1 LVDQADPPKVT
12 SNEDDISDAA
22 FANIAH
28 VLAAST
34 STLRTLQDSRNHQE
48 AQAHPDA
55 HLWDLATQSE
65 IQSLERMK
73 TFVEVD
79 ELPPGRK
86 AIEAKPVYKTK
97 YDALGQVDRHK
108 VRIVATKFLASTLMT
123 PLLLWLSLSPSGLH
137 VQLQFIWDCTLII
150 WMLRQLSLMDLWTLT
165 SICDFLKVVDSTQER
180 LFVFSNPSMV

>member
-1 LVDQADPPKVT
+1 LVDQADPPEVT
-12 SNEDDISDAA
+12 SNEDDISDTA

-34 STLRTLQDSRNHQE
+34 STLRTLQDPRNHQE

-86 AIEAKPVYKTK
+86 AILYVIGILTGLRFSSNIFR
-97 YDALGQVDRHK
+97 LG
-108 VRIVATKFLASTLMT
+108 IMT
-123 PLLLWLSLSPSGLH
+123 
-137 VQLQFIWDCTLII
+137 I
-150 WMLRQLSLMDLWTLT
+150 
-165 SICDFLKVVDSTQER
+165 K
-180 LFVFSNPSMV
+180 